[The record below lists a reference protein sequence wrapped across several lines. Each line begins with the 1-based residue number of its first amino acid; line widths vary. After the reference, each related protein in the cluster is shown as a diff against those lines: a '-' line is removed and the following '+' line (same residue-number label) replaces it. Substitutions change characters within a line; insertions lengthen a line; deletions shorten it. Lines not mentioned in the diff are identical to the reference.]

1 MTDKLAQQGVMTV
14 AVKTEKGFTVTRDH
28 GFTIEEENGKVL
40 AFDYLEHPDLGITVL
55 FGNQVFALKFWNDED
70 LTKGL
75 DMLTKAVEAERN
87 RRQAL
92 RKDS

>member
-1 MTDKLAQQGVMTV
+1 MTDKLARQGVMTV
-14 AVKTEKGFTVTRDH
+14 AVKTEKGFTVTREH

-70 LTKGL
+70 LDKGL
-75 DMLTKAVEAERN
+75 SMLTKAVEAEKN
-87 RRQAL
+87 RRQL
-92 RKDS
+92 QRKDS